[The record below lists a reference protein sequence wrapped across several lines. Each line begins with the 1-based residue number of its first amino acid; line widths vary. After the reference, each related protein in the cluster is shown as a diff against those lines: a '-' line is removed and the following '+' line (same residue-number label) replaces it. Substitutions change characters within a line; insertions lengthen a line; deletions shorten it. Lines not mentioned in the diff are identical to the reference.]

1 MLRSPEAWID
11 KQRARSVEVESMD
24 GRKRKEKGPIEGAM
38 VLALAKKER
47 SAEELVSLFLND
59 AEQSRARATL
69 HSLVETGIV
78 TKGVDEG
85 PCALAQTIEAMRRAF
100 WLADRE
106 GLGGDFLSSTYMQ
119 KLIHERFLDEMTR
132 ELVYSSILSI
142 LSIITS
148 SPEERER
155 DPTMSSLTK
164 RLIED
169 EESMLGMSAIAGLLE
184 EVGFREFLAFNLGD
198 CADEEERSSRK
209 REVLES
215 MAERDIVMFFGK
227 EPVLDPAAEVLRDA
241 LFPAERREEVLVLL
255 RSSSAAMRAVLTT
268 AEGRSSALLSE
279 AIGSLLPLLEHL
291 FAVFVHADLVRC
303 DVASKA
309 KAESE
314 LLAVA
319 EECARRWRGEP
330 PFLLA
335 LQQRARDELKKGR

>member
-1 MLRSPEAWID
+1 
-11 KQRARSVEVESMD
+11 MD

-38 VLALAKKER
+38 VLALAIKER
-47 SAEELVSLFLND
+47 SAEELVSLFLSD

-85 PCALAQTIEAMRRAF
+85 PYALAQTIEAMKRGF
-100 WLADRE
+100 WFAERE
-106 GLGGDFLSSTYMQ
+106 GLERYLLSSAYMQ
-119 KLIHERFLDEMTR
+119 KMIHERFLDEITR

-142 LSIITS
+142 LNIITS

-155 DPTMSSLTK
+155 DPTMSSLTE

-184 EVGFREFLAFNLGD
+184 EIGFREFLAFNLGD

-209 REVLES
+209 REILES

-227 EPVLDPAAEVLRDA
+227 EPVLDPAAEVLREA
-241 LFPAERREEVLVLL
+241 LFPAKRREEVLVLL
-255 RSSSAAMRAVLTT
+255 RSSPAALRAVLMT

-291 FAVFVHADLVRC
+291 FAVFVHADLIRC

-309 KAESE
+309 KAEGE

-335 LQQRARDELKKGR
+335 LQERARDELRKER